1 MMNRVKYFE
10 DTLVRCELI
19 LKQDPAMIPLKW
31 IINQLKYLI
40 DLEKGSIKDYSGL
53 DNIKI
58 GWIATREMDGF
69 EDTDLIHSFCVIS
82 NEVDKMRFERGLTDD
97 KSKNK

>member
-10 DTLVRCELI
+10 ETLARCELI
-19 LKQDPAMIPLKW
+19 LQQDPNMIPLKW
-31 IINQLKYLI
+31 VINQLKYLI
-40 DLEKGSIKDYSGL
+40 DLEKGNIKDCSGL

-69 EDTDLIHSFCVIS
+69 EDTDLIHSLCVIS
-82 NEVDKMRFERGLTDD
+82 NEAEKMKLERGLIGE
-97 KSKNK
+97 KPKNK